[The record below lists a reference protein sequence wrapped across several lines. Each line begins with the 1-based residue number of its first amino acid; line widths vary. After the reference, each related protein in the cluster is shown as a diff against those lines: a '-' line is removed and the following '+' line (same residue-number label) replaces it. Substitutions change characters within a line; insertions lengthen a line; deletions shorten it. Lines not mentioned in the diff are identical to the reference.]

1 MRVVAC
7 YSQGMCL
14 LKEIFFY
21 ETHNKEI
28 HRNTKHLMGKPRQR
42 GCDYSLFIYCFDQ
55 KHATEIVMSSSCCCI
70 SLR

>member
-14 LKEIFFY
+14 LKEIFY

-42 GCDYSLFIYCFDQ
+42 GCDCSLFIYCVDQ